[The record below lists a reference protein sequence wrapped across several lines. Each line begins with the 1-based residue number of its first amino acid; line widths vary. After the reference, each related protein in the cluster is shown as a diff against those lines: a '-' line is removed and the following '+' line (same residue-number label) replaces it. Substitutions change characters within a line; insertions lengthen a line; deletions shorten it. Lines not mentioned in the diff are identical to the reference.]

1 MTWARDARLLE
12 VHTHQYHL
20 MGWGGLSLKN
30 ALVEAGKIIVIKS
43 LHVSMYLINI
53 LSNEREDTHKALLL
67 HKKVTIS

>member
-1 MTWARDARLLE
+1 
-12 VHTHQYHL
+12 

>member
-1 MTWARDARLLE
+1 
-12 VHTHQYHL
+12 

-43 LHVSMYLINI
+43 LYLSMYLINI